1 MLSTAG
7 ANIRIVLVEPAG
19 PLNVGS
25 VARVMKN
32 MGLHQLVLVSPHC
45 DHLGEEARL
54 MAVRA
59 ADILETAKVVES
71 LPAAL
76 VGCVR
81 AIATTG
87 DDSRSLPTKLEDPAH
102 ALPWLLEAP
111 SALIFGP
118 EDCGLTNAQ
127 LNRAQRLIRIPSS
140 DAYSSLNL
148 AQAVAICCYELYR
161 EEGSSATDSVTDVT
175 DVSPMSVGSSA
186 TDSVTDVT
194 DVTDVS
200 PMSVGRRKKEE
211 GRRKRDEGRGMKEE
225 GRGKLEPED
234 ASFPG
239 SAGERI
245 SRGRASSIPDATDN
259 LSTCYQ
265 EKLATSQTENPSPPL
280 TSAPLENL
288 EGYYQQLE
296 TLLLKIGYL
305 QPHTAASRMEKFR
318 RLYNRAYPT
327 IEEVAMLRGVLRQT
341 EWAMKTYPRE
351 TVSDTL
357 DEALPENPTDS

>member
-32 MGLHQLVLVSPHC
+32 MGLHQLVLVNPHC

-87 DDSRSLPTKLEDPAH
+87 DDSRSLPTQLEEPAD

-140 DAYSSLNL
+140 DAYTSLNL

-161 EEGSSATDSVTDVT
+161 EQGR
-175 DVSPMSVGSSA
+175 SPREVGSSA
-186 TDSVTDVT
+186 TSTVQDVT

-200 PMSVGRRKKEE
+200 PMSVGR
-211 GRRKRDEGRGMKEE
+211 GKREE
-225 GRGKLEPED
+225 GRGKREEGREKQEEEE

-239 SAGERI
+239 SGWERI
-245 SRGRASSIPDATDN
+245 SRGSASSIPDATDN

-265 EKLATSQTENPSPPL
+265 EQLATSQTENPSPPL

-327 IEEVAMLRGVLRQT
+327 IEEIAMLRGVLRQT

-357 DEALPENPTDS
+357 DGALPENPTDS

>member
-1 MLSTAG
+1 MLETAT

-32 MGLHQLVLVSPHC
+32 MGLRQLILVNPQC
-45 DHLGEEARL
+45 DYLGEEARL

-71 LPAAL
+71 LPQAL

-87 DDSRSLPTKLEDPAH
+87 DDTRSQPTKLEAPAD
-102 ALPWLLEAP
+102 ALPWLLESP
-111 SALIFGP
+111 SALIFGR
-118 EDCGLTNAQ
+118 EDCGLTNTE

-140 DAYSSLNL
+140 DAYTSLNL

-161 EEGSSATDSVTDVT
+161 EEGRRKKALRLRSGNASGRSRMED
-175 DVSPMSVGSSA
+175 GSSA
-186 TDSVTDVT
+186 TDLTDIRNQEQKALSV
-194 DVTDVS
+194 
-200 PMSVGRRKKEE
+200 
-211 GRRKRDEGRGMKEE
+211 
-225 GRGKLEPED
+225 L
-234 ASFPG
+234 
-239 SAGERI
+239 
-245 SRGRASSIPDATDN
+245 DATNNLPENNQLDRLLPQSPN
-259 LSTCYQ
+259 LSLNC
-265 EKLATSQTENPSPPL
+265 
-280 TSAPLENL
+280 APLENL

-327 IEEVAMLRGVLRQT
+327 VDEVSMLRGVIRQT
-341 EWAMKTYPRE
+341 EWAIKSYARSP
-351 TVSDTL
+351 VSDTL
-357 DEALPENPTDS
+357 DGALPENPGDIKPKS

>member
-1 MLSTAG
+1 
-7 ANIRIVLVEPAG
+7 
-19 PLNVGS
+19 
-25 VARVMKN
+25 
-32 MGLHQLVLVSPHC
+32 MGLHQLVLVNPHC

-87 DDSRSLPTKLEDPAH
+87 DDGRSLPTKLEDPAD

-140 DAYSSLNL
+140 DAYTSLNL

-161 EEGSSATDSVTDVT
+161 EEG
-175 DVSPMSVGSSA
+175 
-186 TDSVTDVT
+186 
-194 DVTDVS
+194 
-200 PMSVGRRKKEE
+200 
-211 GRRKRDEGRGMKEE
+211 RRKREE
-225 GRGKLEPED
+225 GRGKREEGRGKREEGRSKQEEED

-239 SAGERI
+239 SAWERI
-245 SRGRASSIPDATDN
+245 SRGSASSIIDATDN

-265 EKLATSQTENPSPPL
+265 EQFATSQTENPSPPL

-341 EWAMKTYPRE
+341 EWAMKTYARE

-357 DEALPENPTDS
+357 DGALPENPTDS

>member
-32 MGLHQLVLVSPHC
+32 MGLHQLVLVNPHC

-87 DDSRSLPTKLEDPAH
+87 DDGRSLPTKLEDPAD

-161 EEGSSATDSVTDVT
+161 EEGSSATST
-175 DVSPMSVGSSA
+175 VG
-186 TDSVTDVT
+186 DVT
-194 DVTDVS
+194 DVTDVRKRFE
-200 PMSVGRRKKEE
+200 GRRKRSEVRDPREE
-211 GRRKRDEGRGMKEE
+211 GRRKRSEVP
-225 GRGKLEPED
+225 GKLEPED

-239 SAGERI
+239 SAWERI
-245 SRGRASSIPDATDN
+245 SRGSASSIPDATDN

-265 EKLATSQTENPSPPL
+265 EQLATSQTENPSPPL

-341 EWAMKTYPRE
+341 EWAMKTYGRD

-357 DEALPENPTDS
+357 DGALPENPTDS

>member
-1 MLSTAG
+1 MLETAA

-32 MGLHQLVLVSPHC
+32 MGLHQLILVNPQC
-45 DHLGEEARL
+45 DYLGEEARL

-59 ADILETAKVVES
+59 ADILETATVVES

-87 DDSRSLPTKLEDPAH
+87 DDGRSHPMPLEAPAD

-111 SALIFGP
+111 SALIFGR
-118 EDCGLTNAQ
+118 EDCGLTNAE

-140 DAYSSLNL
+140 DAYTSLNL

-161 EEGSSATDSVTDVT
+161 QEGFRRKKEEVRGKSEEEKGKKEEQSSARDSVTDVT
-175 DVSPMSVGSSA
+175 D
-186 TDSVTDVT
+186 T
-194 DVTDVS
+194 
-200 PMSVGRRKKEE
+200 RNKEE
-211 GRRKRDEGRGMKEE
+211 GIFSQS
-225 GRGKLEPED
+225 P
-234 ASFPG
+234 PPP
-239 SAGERI
+239 I
-245 SRGRASSIPDATDN
+245 S
-259 LSTCYQ
+259 
-265 EKLATSQTENPSPPL
+265 PSPPPPN
-280 TSAPLENL
+280 SAPLEQL

-296 TLLLKIGYL
+296 GLLLKIGYL

-327 IEEVAMLRGVLRQT
+327 VDEVAMLRGAIRQT
-341 EWAMKTYPRE
+341 EWGLKNYPRSP
-351 TVSDTL
+351 VSDTV
-357 DEALPENPTDS
+357 DGALPENPGDIKSNY

>member
-1 MLSTAG
+1 MLETAA

-32 MGLHQLVLVSPHC
+32 MGLHQLILVNPQC

-59 ADILETAKVVES
+59 ADILETAKLVES

-87 DDSRSLPTKLEDPAH
+87 DDCRSLPTKLEEPAD
-102 ALPWLLEAP
+102 ALPWLLEAK
-111 SALIFGP
+111 SALIFGR
-118 EDCGLTNAQ
+118 EDCGLTNAE

-140 DAYSSLNL
+140 DAYTSLNL
-148 AQAVAICCYELYR
+148 AQAVAICCYELYK
-161 EEGSSATDSVTDVT
+161 SVVSCQLSA
-175 DVSPMSVGSSA
+175 VS
-186 TDSVTDVT
+186 
-194 DVTDVS
+194 
-200 PMSVGRRKKEE
+200 
-211 GRRKRDEGRGMKEE
+211 
-225 GRGKLEPED
+225 
-234 ASFPG
+234 
-239 SAGERI
+239 
-245 SRGRASSIPDATDN
+245 
-259 LSTCYQ
+259 YQ
-265 EKLATSQTENPSPPL
+265 EE
-280 TSAPLENL
+280 SAPLENL

-305 QPHTAASRMEKFR
+305 HPHTAATRMEKFR

-327 IEEVAMLRGVLRQT
+327 VDEVAMLRGAIRQT
-341 EWAMKTYPRE
+341 EWAIKSYPRSP
-351 TVSDTL
+351 VSDTL
-357 DEALPENPTDS
+357 DGALPENPTAC

>member
-1 MLSTAG
+1 
-7 ANIRIVLVEPAG
+7 
-19 PLNVGS
+19 
-25 VARVMKN
+25 
-32 MGLHQLVLVSPHC
+32 
-45 DHLGEEARL
+45 
-54 MAVRA
+54 
-59 ADILETAKVVES
+59 
-71 LPAAL
+71 
-76 VGCVR
+76 
-81 AIATTG
+81 
-87 DDSRSLPTKLEDPAH
+87 
-102 ALPWLLEAP
+102 
-111 SALIFGP
+111 
-118 EDCGLTNAQ
+118 LTNAQ

-140 DAYSSLNL
+140 DAYTSLNL

-161 EEGSSATDSVTDVT
+161 EEGR
-175 DVSPMSVGSSA
+175 SPREVGSSA

-194 DVTDVS
+194 DV
-200 PMSVGRRKKEE
+200 RKKEE
-211 GRRKRDEGRGMKEE
+211 GSSATDSVTDVTDVRKTEKV
-225 GRGKLEPED
+225 RGKTEEVRGKTEEEE

-239 SAGERI
+239 SAWERI
-245 SRGRASSIPDATDN
+245 SRGSASSIPDATDN

-265 EKLATSQTENPSPPL
+265 EQLATSQTENPSPPL

-327 IEEVAMLRGVLRQT
+327 IEEVAMLRGILRQT

-357 DEALPENPTDS
+357 DGALP

>member
-1 MLSTAG
+1 MLETAL
-7 ANIRIVLVEPAG
+7 AKIRIVLVEPAG

-32 MGLHQLVLVSPHC
+32 MGLHQLILVNPQC
-45 DHLGEEARL
+45 DYLGEEARL

-59 ADILETAKVVES
+59 ADILETAKVVDS

-87 DDSRSLPTKLEDPAH
+87 DDSRSLPTQLEQPAD

-111 SALIFGP
+111 SALIFGR
-118 EDCGLTNAQ
+118 EDCGLTNAE

-140 DAYSSLNL
+140 DAYTSLNL
-148 AQAVAICCYELYR
+148 AQAVAISCYELYREEGRRKR

-175 DVSPMSVGSSA
+175 DV
-186 TDSVTDVT
+186 TDV
-194 DVTDVS
+194 
-200 PMSVGRRKKEE
+200 RKREE
-211 GRRKRDEGRGMKEE
+211 GRRKREEGRRKREEGRGKREEGRGKKEE
-225 GRGKLEPED
+225 GRGKEEED

-239 SAGERI
+239 SAWEPI
-245 SRGRASSIPDATDN
+245 SRGSASSIPDATDN
-259 LSTCYQ
+259 LSTCYPEQ
-265 EKLATSQTENPSPPL
+265 LATSQTENPSPPL

-305 QPHTAASRMEKFR
+305 QQHTAASRMEKFR

-327 IEEVAMLRGVLRQT
+327 VDEVAMLRGVLRQT
-341 EWAMKTYPRE
+341 EWAIKTYRRE

-357 DEALPENPTDS
+357 DGALPENPTDS

>member
-1 MLSTAG
+1 MLETAA

-32 MGLHQLVLVSPHC
+32 MGLRQLILVNPQC
-45 DHLGEEARL
+45 DYLGEEARL

-87 DDSRSLPTKLEDPAH
+87 DDCRSLPTKLEAPAD

-111 SALIFGP
+111 SALIFGR
-118 EDCGLTNAQ
+118 EDCGLTNAE

-140 DAYSSLNL
+140 NAYTSLNL
-148 AQAVAICCYELYR
+148 AQAVAICCYELYKSVVSCQLSVASCQN
-161 EEGSSATDSVTDVT
+161 EEV
-175 DVSPMSVGSSA
+175 
-186 TDSVTDVT
+186 
-194 DVTDVS
+194 
-200 PMSVGRRKKEE
+200 
-211 GRRKRDEGRGMKEE
+211 
-225 GRGKLEPED
+225 

-239 SAGERI
+239 S
-245 SRGRASSIPDATDN
+245 ASSIPDATNN
-259 LSTCYQ
+259 LSINNPEQ
-265 EKLATSQTENPSPPL
+265 LATSQTENSSISL
-280 TSAPLENL
+280 NCAPLENL

-327 IEEVAMLRGVLRQT
+327 VDEVAMLRGVLRQT
-341 EWAMKTYPRE
+341 EWGMKSYARSP
-351 TVSDTL
+351 VSDTL
-357 DEALPENPTDS
+357 DGALPENLGDIQPEW

>member
-32 MGLHQLVLVSPHC
+32 MGLHQLVLVNPQC

-87 DDSRSLPTKLEDPAH
+87 DDCRSLPTQLEDPAD

-111 SALIFGP
+111 SALIFGR
-118 EDCGLTNAQ
+118 EDCGLTNAE

-140 DAYSSLNL
+140 DAYTSLNL

-161 EEGSSATDSVTDVT
+161 EEGRRKKEE
-175 DVSPMSVGSSA
+175 GSSA

-200 PMSVGRRKKEE
+200 PREVGR
-211 GRRKRDEGRGMKEE
+211 GKREE
-225 GRGKLEPED
+225 GRGKEEED
-234 ASFPG
+234 SSFPG

-245 SRGRASSIPDATDN
+245 SRGSTSSIPDATDN

-265 EKLATSQTENPSPPL
+265 EQLATRQTENPSIPL
-280 TSAPLENL
+280 ASAPLENL

-305 QPHTAASRMEKFR
+305 QYHTAASRMEKFR

-327 IEEVAMLRGVLRQT
+327 IDEVAMLRGVLRQT
-341 EWAMKTYPRE
+341 EWAIKTYPRE
-351 TVSDTL
+351 ANSDTL
-357 DEALPENPTDS
+357 DGALPENPTDS

>member
-1 MLSTAG
+1 MLETAD

-32 MGLHQLVLVSPHC
+32 MGLHQLVLVNPHC

-87 DDSRSLPTKLEDPAH
+87 DDGRSLPTQLEDPAD

-161 EEGSSATDSVTDVT
+161 EE
-175 DVSPMSVGSSA
+175 
-186 TDSVTDVT
+186 
-194 DVTDVS
+194 
-200 PMSVGRRKKEE
+200 R
-211 GRRKRDEGRGMKEE
+211 RRKREQGRQ
-225 GRGKLEPED
+225 KLEPED

-239 SAGERI
+239 SARERI
-245 SRGRASSIPDATDN
+245 SRGRASSIDATDN

-265 EKLATSQTENPSPPL
+265 EQLATSQTENPSPPL

-357 DEALPENPTDS
+357 DGALPENPTDS

>member
-1 MLSTAG
+1 MPHAQCPMPN

-32 MGLHQLVLVSPHC
+32 MGLHQLILVNPQC
-45 DHLGEEARL
+45 DYLGEEARL

-59 ADILETAKVVES
+59 ADILETATVVES

-87 DDSRSLPTKLEDPAH
+87 DDCRSHPMPLESPAD

-111 SALIFGP
+111 SALIFGR
-118 EDCGLTNAQ
+118 EDCGLTNAE

-140 DAYSSLNL
+140 DAYTSLNL

-161 EEGSSATDSVTDVT
+161 EESSATSNVRDVA
-175 DVSPMSVGSSA
+175 DRSSA
-186 TDSVTDVT
+186 TSTVQDVTDVT
-194 DVTDVS
+194 DVTD
-200 PMSVGRRKKEE
+200 
-211 GRRKRDEGRGMKEE
+211 
-225 GRGKLEPED
+225 
-234 ASFPG
+234 
-239 SAGERI
+239 
-245 SRGRASSIPDATDN
+245 N
-259 LSTCYQ
+259 LS
-265 EKLATSQTENPSPPL
+265 ENSQVDRPIPQSPTHPPN
-280 TSAPLENL
+280 SAPLEQL

-296 TLLLKIGYL
+296 GLLLKIGYL
-305 QPHTAASRMEKFR
+305 QPHTAASRLEKFR

-327 IEEVAMLRGVLRQT
+327 VDEVAMLRGVIRQT
-341 EWAMKTYPRE
+341 EWAIKSYARSP
-351 TVSDTL
+351 VSDTL
-357 DEALPENPTDS
+357 DGALPENPGDIKSE

>member
-1 MLSTAG
+1 MLETAA

-32 MGLHQLVLVSPHC
+32 MGLHQLILVNPQC
-45 DHLGEEARL
+45 DYLGEEARL

-87 DDSRSLPTKLEDPAH
+87 DDCRSLPTKLEAPAD

-111 SALIFGP
+111 SALIFGR
-118 EDCGLTNAQ
+118 EDCGLTNAE

-140 DAYSSLNL
+140 DAYTSLNL
-148 AQAVAICCYELYR
+148 AQAVAICCYELYKSVVSCQLSVASCQN
-161 EEGSSATDSVTDVT
+161 EEV
-175 DVSPMSVGSSA
+175 
-186 TDSVTDVT
+186 
-194 DVTDVS
+194 
-200 PMSVGRRKKEE
+200 
-211 GRRKRDEGRGMKEE
+211 
-225 GRGKLEPED
+225 

-239 SAGERI
+239 S
-245 SRGRASSIPDATDN
+245 ASSIPDATNN
-259 LSTCYQ
+259 LSINNPEQ
-265 EKLATSQTENPSPPL
+265 LATSQTENSSISL
-280 TSAPLENL
+280 NCAPLENL

-327 IEEVAMLRGVLRQT
+327 VDEVAMLRGVLRQT
-341 EWAMKTYPRE
+341 EWGMKSYARSP
-351 TVSDTL
+351 VSDTL
-357 DEALPENPTDS
+357 DGALPENLGDIQPE

>member
-1 MLSTAG
+1 MPH

-32 MGLHQLVLVSPHC
+32 MGLHQLILVNPQC
-45 DHLGEEARL
+45 DYLGEEARL

-59 ADILETAKVVES
+59 ADILETATVVES

-87 DDSRSLPTKLEDPAH
+87 DDGRSHPMPLESPAD

-111 SALIFGP
+111 SALIFGR
-118 EDCGLTNAQ
+118 EDCGLTNAE

-140 DAYSSLNL
+140 DAYTSLNL

-161 EEGSSATDSVTDVT
+161 DEDFRRKREEGRGKKEEGSSATDSVTDVT
-175 DVSPMSVGSSA
+175 D
-186 TDSVTDVT
+186 T
-194 DVTDVS
+194 
-200 PMSVGRRKKEE
+200 RNQEE
-211 GRRKRDEGRGMKEE
+211 GIFSQSPP
-225 GRGKLEPED
+225 LPL
-234 ASFPG
+234 SQSPPLP
-239 SAGERI
+239 
-245 SRGRASSIPDATDN
+245 IP
-259 LSTCYQ
+259 
-265 EKLATSQTENPSPPL
+265 PSPPL
-280 TSAPLENL
+280 PNSAPLEQL

-296 TLLLKIGYL
+296 GLLLKIGYL

-327 IEEVAMLRGVLRQT
+327 VDEVAMLRGAIRQT
-341 EWAMKTYPRE
+341 EWGLKSYPRSP
-351 TVSDTL
+351 VSDTL
-357 DEALPENPTDS
+357 DGALPENPTDS

>member
-1 MLSTAG
+1 MLSTAD

-32 MGLHQLVLVSPHC
+32 MGLHQLVLVNPHC

-87 DDSRSLPTKLEDPAH
+87 DDSRSLPTKLEDPAD

-161 EEGSSATDSVTDVT
+161 EEG
-175 DVSPMSVGSSA
+175 
-186 TDSVTDVT
+186 
-194 DVTDVS
+194 
-200 PMSVGRRKKEE
+200 
-211 GRRKRDEGRGMKEE
+211 RRKREE
-225 GRGKLEPED
+225 RRQKQEPEE

-239 SAGERI
+239 SAWERI
-245 SRGRASSIPDATDN
+245 SRGSASSIDATDN

-265 EKLATSQTENPSPPL
+265 EQLATSQTENPSPPL

-351 TVSDTL
+351 TVSDTV
-357 DEALPENPTDS
+357 DGALPENPTDS

>member
-1 MLSTAG
+1 MLEMAD

-32 MGLHQLVLVSPHC
+32 MGLHQLVLVNPQC
-45 DHLGEEARL
+45 DYLGEEARL

-87 DDSRSLPTKLEDPAH
+87 DDSRSLPTKLEDPAD

-140 DAYSSLNL
+140 DAYTSLNL
-148 AQAVAICCYELYR
+148 AQAVAICCYQLYR
-161 EEGSSATDSVTDVT
+161 EEGR
-175 DVSPMSVGSSA
+175 SPREVGSSA

-194 DVTDVS
+194 DVTDV
-200 PMSVGRRKKEE
+200 RKKED
-211 GRRKRDEGRGMKEE
+211 GSSATDSVTDVKDRRKTEKV
-225 GRGKLEPED
+225 RGKTEEVRGKTEEEE

-239 SAGERI
+239 SARERI
-245 SRGRASSIPDATDN
+245 SRGSASSIPNATDN

-265 EKLATSQTENPSPPL
+265 EQLATSQTENPSPPL

-327 IEEVAMLRGVLRQT
+327 IDEVAMLRGVLRQT

-357 DEALPENPTDS
+357 DGALPENLTDS

>member
-1 MLSTAG
+1 MLETAD

-32 MGLHQLVLVSPHC
+32 MGLHQLVLVNPQC

-87 DDSRSLPTKLEDPAH
+87 DDCRSLPTQLEEPAE

-111 SALIFGP
+111 SALIFGR
-118 EDCGLTNAQ
+118 EDCGLTNAE

-140 DAYSSLNL
+140 DAYTSLNL

-161 EEGSSATDSVTDVT
+161 EEG
-175 DVSPMSVGSSA
+175 
-186 TDSVTDVT
+186 
-194 DVTDVS
+194 
-200 PMSVGRRKKEE
+200 
-211 GRRKRDEGRGMKEE
+211 RRKREE
-225 GRGKLEPED
+225 GRGKSEEGRGKEEED

-245 SRGRASSIPDATDN
+245 SRGSASSIPDATDN

-265 EKLATSQTENPSPPL
+265 EQLATRQTENPSIPL
-280 TSAPLENL
+280 ASAPLENL

-305 QPHTAASRMEKFR
+305 QQHTAASRMEKFR

-327 IEEVAMLRGVLRQT
+327 IDEVAMLRGVLRQT
-341 EWAMKTYPRE
+341 EWAIKTYPRE
-351 TVSDTL
+351 ANSDTL
-357 DEALPENPTDS
+357 DGALPENPTDS

>member
-1 MLSTAG
+1 MLETA
-7 ANIRIVLVEPAG
+7 AAHIRIVLVEPAG

-32 MGLHQLVLVSPHC
+32 MGLHQLILVNPQC
-45 DHLGEEARL
+45 DYLGEEARL

-87 DDSRSLPTKLEDPAH
+87 DDCRSLPTKLEAPAD

-111 SALIFGP
+111 SALIFGR
-118 EDCGLTNAQ
+118 EDCGLTNAE

-140 DAYSSLNL
+140 DAYTSLNL
-148 AQAVAICCYELYR
+148 AQAVAICCYELYKSVVSCQLSVASCQN
-161 EEGSSATDSVTDVT
+161 EEV
-175 DVSPMSVGSSA
+175 
-186 TDSVTDVT
+186 
-194 DVTDVS
+194 
-200 PMSVGRRKKEE
+200 
-211 GRRKRDEGRGMKEE
+211 
-225 GRGKLEPED
+225 

-239 SAGERI
+239 S
-245 SRGRASSIPDATDN
+245 ASSIPDATNN
-259 LSTCYQ
+259 LSINNPEQ
-265 EKLATSQTENPSPPL
+265 LATSQTENSSISL
-280 TSAPLENL
+280 NCAPLENL

-327 IEEVAMLRGVLRQT
+327 VDEVAMLRGVLRQT
-341 EWAMKTYPRE
+341 EWGMKSYARSP
-351 TVSDTL
+351 VSDTL
-357 DEALPENPTDS
+357 DGALPENLGDIQPEW

>member
-1 MLSTAG
+1 MLATAS

-32 MGLHQLVLVSPHC
+32 MGLHQLILVNPQC
-45 DHLGEEARL
+45 DYLGEEARL

-59 ADILETAKVVES
+59 ASILETAIVVES

-87 DDSRSLPTKLEDPAH
+87 DDCRSHPMPLEAPAD

-111 SALIFGP
+111 SALIFGR
-118 EDCGLTNAQ
+118 EDCGLTNAE

-140 DAYSSLNL
+140 DAYTSLNL
-148 AQAVAICCYELYR
+148 AQAVAICCYELYLDEGR
-161 EEGSSATDSVTDVT
+161 RKKEEGRGKKEEGSSATDSVADVT
-175 DVSPMSVGSSA
+175 D
-186 TDSVTDVT
+186 
-194 DVTDVS
+194 
-200 PMSVGRRKKEE
+200 RKNKEE
-211 GRRKRDEGRGMKEE
+211 AIFAQS
-225 GRGKLEPED
+225 P
-234 ASFPG
+234 
-239 SAGERI
+239 
-245 SRGRASSIPDATDN
+245 N
-259 LSTCYQ
+259 LPLS
-265 EKLATSQTENPSPPL
+265 PSPN
-280 TSAPLENL
+280 SAPLENL

-296 TLLLKIGYL
+296 GLLLKIGYL

-327 IEEVAMLRGVLRQT
+327 VDEVAMLRGAIRQT
-341 EWAMKTYPRE
+341 EWGLKNYPRSP
-351 TVSDTL
+351 VSDTL
-357 DEALPENPTDS
+357 DGALPENPTDS